1 MLQMRILDFII
12 RKVNARRSY
21 YQVIRELSVYS
32 DRELTDL
39 GLCRAD
45 IHRIAADSARHAEET
60 AKMASQRRIGHVSH
74 VR

>member
-1 MLQMRILDFII
+1 MRILDFII

-21 YQVIRELSVYS
+21 YQVIRELSGYS

-45 IHRIAADSARHAEET
+45 IRGIAVDSARLVEET
-60 AKMASQRRIGHVSH
+60 AKMASRRRIGRVSH
-74 VR
+74 AR